1 MKNINL
7 EKLQVVEME
16 HQDTMLLNGGESGSK
31 NGAYIAG
38 QVVGI
43 LLLAC
48 FPAAAIAKL
57 IAG

>member
-1 MKNINL
+1 MNL
-7 EKLQVVEME
+7 EELQVVELE
-16 HQDTMLLNGGESGSK
+16 HQEAMLINGGESGSK

-38 QVVGI
+38 QIAGI

-48 FPAAAIAKL
+48 FPVAAIAKL